1 MIVQRC
7 LFLVCLYCRK
17 IRDTII
23 SGNTPGVIPIVPIK
37 PFKLSILGAG
47 TGPLRG
53 LCELELKPGGSRT
66 LLPQIDEDKKDDD
79 FDGSLEEDEDGDG
92 KDAQKPAEEAT
103 DTQRGT

>member
-79 FDGSLEEDEDGDG
+79 FDGSLEDEDGDG
-92 KDAQKPAEEAT
+92 KDAAEKAT